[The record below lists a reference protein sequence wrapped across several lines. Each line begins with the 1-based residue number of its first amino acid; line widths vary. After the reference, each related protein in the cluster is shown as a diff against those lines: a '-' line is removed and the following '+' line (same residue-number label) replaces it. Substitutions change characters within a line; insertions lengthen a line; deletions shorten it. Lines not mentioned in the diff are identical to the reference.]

1 MKPATAAKKLGIYLP
16 ATPESFQSG
25 EVTRAQFEQLL
36 ADPPEW
42 LAELR
47 KEGPHPRLVV
57 AQKLGISTSGLA
69 RAGAADVM
77 TTSEI
82 KSLLE
87 KKPEWLVVERATHA
101 GVQDE
106 NSRIKTERAAKTAQR
121 AARDDSAGAG
131 RGR

>member
-16 ATPESFQSG
+16 ATPAEFQDG
-25 EVTRAQFEQLL
+25 EVSRTQFLELQS
-36 ADPPEW
+36 APPEW
-42 LAELR
+42 LVALR
-47 KEGPHPRLVV
+47 LNGPHPRQVV

-77 TTSEI
+77 TTAEI

-87 KKPEWLVVERATHA
+87 RMPEWLVVERASQARVHE
-101 GVQDE
+101 E
-106 NSRIKTERAAKTAQR
+106 NARIKSERAAKTQQR
-121 AARDDSAGAG
+121 ESGGG